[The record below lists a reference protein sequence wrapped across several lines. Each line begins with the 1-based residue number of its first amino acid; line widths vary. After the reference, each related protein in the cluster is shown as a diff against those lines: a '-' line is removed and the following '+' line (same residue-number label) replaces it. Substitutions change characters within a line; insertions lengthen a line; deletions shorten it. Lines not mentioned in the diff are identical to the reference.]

1 MGVRR
6 HPLFNEED
14 FTTPVTHFNVLLVG
28 FLILIGVQHNH
39 AHHMMEHDIHGVV
52 RKYCRANPGECAEY
66 LPEDWLK

>member
-1 MGVRR
+1 M
-6 HPLFNEED
+6 
-14 FTTPVTHFNVLLVG
+14 LLVG

-39 AHHMMEHDIHGVV
+39 AHHTMEHDIHGVV